1 MTDTGE
7 VYLKQRDGSRQL
19 WEGGASGADAE
30 ADVAPADTLLADAD
44 FVAIDVET
52 NGTTPFWVIEIGAQR
67 FRLDGIDG
75 SFETLVESRA
85 PINVYAKRRHHIDHE
100 MLVGAPRFNEA
111 RAAFLQFARG
121 SVLVEHSHDAF
132 DSYVLGRG
140 LSQGLRHHIL
150 DTSTLARLVLDLPM
164 NQTPGLAKVLD
175 ELRIEL
181 DEENAHAALAD
192 ARATAEVFREL
203 VRRGGERFGWRTLQ
217 DVLDMHH
224 RPEVDR
230 SALEMPVR
238 VSRRRPR
245 MSRQSKSVS

>member
-19 WEGGASGADAE
+19 WEGGVSEAEAE
-30 ADVAPADTLLADAD
+30 ADVAAADTLLDKAD

-67 FRLDGIDG
+67 FRLAGFDGA
-75 SFETLVESRA
+75 FETLVESRA
-85 PINVYAKRRHHIDHE
+85 PINVYARRRHHIDHQ
-100 MLVGAPRFNEA
+100 MLEGAPRFNEA

-121 SVLVEHSHDAF
+121 SMLVEHSHDAF

-140 LSQGLRHHIL
+140 LSHGLRHHIL

-164 NQTPGLAKVLD
+164 NQTPGLARVLD
-175 ELRIEL
+175 ELGIEL
-181 DEENAHAALAD
+181 NEENAHAALVD

-203 VRRGGERFGWRTLQ
+203 VRRGRERFGWETLQ
-217 DVLDMHH
+217 DILDMHH

-230 SALEMPVR
+230 SALQIPVR
-238 VSRRRPR
+238 VRRRRPR
-245 MSRQSKSVS
+245 PS